1 MEEKLNNKQF
11 GLVGKGIGYSF
22 SKTYFQKKFIENK
35 IFTNYNYKNFDI
47 ENISEIEEIFEI
59 KNLAGL
65 NITIPYKEKVIP
77 YLNELTATAQQI
89 GAVNTVVFKN
99 KKALGDNTDIVGFEN
114 ALKLFIGTSSKKAL
128 VLGSGGASKA
138 VKFVLKKNKIDLIT
152 VSRNPKKNEMNYDDI
167 NQKMINNYPLII
179 NCTPLGTK
187 PKIEEAP
194 NIPYNYIGPENYLF
208 DLIYNPIQTKFM
220 RIGLEKGAKVC
231 NGYHM
236 LIQQAEASWKLWK

>member
-99 KKALGDNTDIVGFEN
+99 KKTVGHNTDIVGFEN

-208 DLIYNPIQTKFM
+208 DLIYNPIETKFM

>member
-35 IFTNYNYKNFDI
+35 SFTNYNYKNFDI

-99 KKALGDNTDIVGFEN
+99 KKTVGHNTDIVGFEN

-128 VLGSGGASKA
+128 VLGTGGASKA

>member
-1 MEEKLNNKQF
+1 MEEKLYNKQF

-35 IFTNYNYKNFDI
+35 SFTNYNYKNFDI
-47 ENISEIEEIFEI
+47 ENISEIEKIFEI

-99 KKALGDNTDIVGFEN
+99 KKTVGHNTDIVGFEN

-128 VLGSGGASKA
+128 VLGTGGASKA

-208 DLIYNPIQTKFM
+208 DLIYNPIETKFM

>member
-1 MEEKLNNKQF
+1 MEEKLYNKQF

-35 IFTNYNYKNFDI
+35 SFTNYNYKNFDI

-99 KKALGDNTDIVGFEN
+99 KKTVGHNTDIVGFEN

-128 VLGSGGASKA
+128 VLGTGGASKA

>member
-35 IFTNYNYKNFDI
+35 SFTNYNYKNFDI
-47 ENISEIEEIFEI
+47 ENISEIEKIFEI

-99 KKALGDNTDIVGFEN
+99 KKTVGHNTDIVGFEN

-128 VLGSGGASKA
+128 VLGTGGASKA

-152 VSRNPKKNEMNYDDI
+152 VSKKKKKNEMNYDDI

>member
-1 MEEKLNNKQF
+1 MEEKLYNKQF

>member
-1 MEEKLNNKQF
+1 MEEKLYNKQF

-89 GAVNTVVFKN
+89 GAVNTVIFKN
-99 KKALGDNTDIVGFEN
+99 KKAVGDNTDIVGFEN

-208 DLIYNPIQTKFM
+208 DLIYNPIETKFM

>member
-99 KKALGDNTDIVGFEN
+99 KKTVGHNTDIVGFEN

-138 VKFVLKKNKIDLIT
+138 VKFVLKKHKIDLIT

-208 DLIYNPIQTKFM
+208 DLIYNPIETKFM

>member
-47 ENISEIEEIFEI
+47 ENISEIEKIFEI

-99 KKALGDNTDIVGFEN
+99 KKTVGHNTDIVGFEN

-128 VLGSGGASKA
+128 VLGTGGASKA

>member
-1 MEEKLNNKQF
+1 MEEKLYNKQF

-99 KKALGDNTDIVGFEN
+99 KKT
-114 ALKLFIGTSSKKAL
+114 
-128 VLGSGGASKA
+128 
-138 VKFVLKKNKIDLIT
+138 
-152 VSRNPKKNEMNYDDI
+152 
-167 NQKMINNYPLII
+167 
-179 NCTPLGTK
+179 
-187 PKIEEAP
+187 
-194 NIPYNYIGPENYLF
+194 
-208 DLIYNPIQTKFM
+208 
-220 RIGLEKGAKVC
+220 
-231 NGYHM
+231 
-236 LIQQAEASWKLWK
+236 

>member
-128 VLGSGGASKA
+128 VLGTGGASKA

-208 DLIYNPIQTKFM
+208 DLIYNPIETKFM

>member
-77 YLNELTATAQQI
+77 YLNELTDTAQQI

>member
-1 MEEKLNNKQF
+1 MEEKLYNKQF

-35 IFTNYNYKNFDI
+35 SFTNYNYKNFDI
-47 ENISEIEEIFEI
+47 ENISEIEKIFEI

-99 KKALGDNTDIVGFEN
+99 KKTVGHNTDIVGFEN

>member
-35 IFTNYNYKNFDI
+35 SFTNYNYKNFDI
-47 ENISEIEEIFEI
+47 ENISEIEKIFEI

-99 KKALGDNTDIVGFEN
+99 KKTVGHNTDIVGFEN

-128 VLGSGGASKA
+128 VLGTGGASKA

-208 DLIYNPIQTKFM
+208 DLIYNPIETKFM

>member
-1 MEEKLNNKQF
+1 MEEKLYNKQF

-35 IFTNYNYKNFDI
+35 SFTNYNYKNFDI

-128 VLGSGGASKA
+128 VLGTGGASKA

>member
-99 KKALGDNTDIVGFEN
+99 KKTVGHNTDIVGFEN

-128 VLGSGGASKA
+128 VLGTGGASKA

>member
-99 KKALGDNTDIVGFEN
+99 KKTVGHNTDIVGFEN

-128 VLGSGGASKA
+128 VLGTGGASKA

-208 DLIYNPIQTKFM
+208 DLIYNPIETKFM

>member
-35 IFTNYNYKNFDI
+35 SFTNYNYKNFDI

-99 KKALGDNTDIVGFEN
+99 KKTVGHNTDIVGFEN

-208 DLIYNPIQTKFM
+208 DLIYNPIETKFM

>member
-77 YLNELTATAQQI
+77 YLNELTDTAQQI

-179 NCTPLGTK
+179 NCTPQGTK

>member
-77 YLNELTATAQQI
+77 YLNELTATAKQI
-89 GAVNTVVFKN
+89 GAVNTVIFKN
-99 KKALGDNTDIVGFEN
+99 KKAVGDNTDIIGFEN

-128 VLGSGGASKA
+128 VLGTGGASKA

-208 DLIYNPIQTKFM
+208 DLIYNPIETKFM

>member
-99 KKALGDNTDIVGFEN
+99 KKTVGHNTDIVGFEN

-152 VSRNPKKNEMNYDDI
+152 VSRNPKKNEMNYDGI
-167 NQKMINNYPLII
+167 NQEIINNYPLII

>member
-47 ENISEIEEIFEI
+47 ENISEIEKIFEI

-99 KKALGDNTDIVGFEN
+99 KKTVGHNTDIVGFEN

>member
-1 MEEKLNNKQF
+1 MEEKLYNKQF

-35 IFTNYNYKNFDI
+35 SFTNYNYKNFDI

-99 KKALGDNTDIVGFEN
+99 KKTVGHNTDIVGFEN

-128 VLGSGGASKA
+128 VLGTGGASKA

-208 DLIYNPIQTKFM
+208 DLIYNPIETKFM

>member
-77 YLNELTATAQQI
+77 YLNELTDTAQQI

-99 KKALGDNTDIVGFEN
+99 KKTVGHNTDIVGFEN

>member
-1 MEEKLNNKQF
+1 MEEKLYNKQF

-208 DLIYNPIQTKFM
+208 DLIYNPIETKFM

>member
-1 MEEKLNNKQF
+1 MEEKLYNKQF

-99 KKALGDNTDIVGFEN
+99 KKTVGHNTDIVGFEN

-128 VLGSGGASKA
+128 VLGTGGASKA

>member
-1 MEEKLNNKQF
+1 MEEKLYNKQF

-35 IFTNYNYKNFDI
+35 SFTNYNYKNFDI
-47 ENISEIEEIFEI
+47 ENISEIEKIFEI

-99 KKALGDNTDIVGFEN
+99 KKTVGHNTDIVGFEN

-128 VLGSGGASKA
+128 VLGTGGASKA